1 MIRTF
6 IKGVKV
12 LCTNR
17 YTTALFMDHKTRI
30 ELAPSVWK
38 TEILTIIL
46 LMDMVVKVGHCTYK
60 VLRHQ
65 FYRLTRYYLRST
77 SRLLA
82 LTEGFEPPRLL
93 HPSVFKTDTSTTLSS
108 QHLFMAWTIGL
119 GPTHQITPITGSLAN
134 CSLTIRV
141 TSTYFMV
148 PLPRFEQG
156 LMVYKTIVLSCYT
169 IKAFLEGRIRFEL
182 MTYNRVAAYRVKPL
196 HHLPIWHTVRDS
208 NS

>member
-1 MIRTF
+1 MITTGIEPVIKEFKSFALPFCEVTFIYTINLQPHYTLSRKYCQVVFKYFFIFFIGGAGMIRTF

-12 LCTNR
+12 LCTNH

-46 LMDMVVKVGHCTYK
+46 LMDMVVKAGHCTYK

-108 QHLFMAWTIGL
+108 QHLW
-119 GPTHQITPITGSLAN
+119 
-134 CSLTIRV
+134 R
-141 TSTYFMV
+141 
-148 PLPRFEQG
+148 
-156 LMVYKTIVLSCYT
+156 
-169 IKAFLEGRIRFEL
+169 GR
-182 MTYNRVAAYRVKPL
+182 
-196 HHLPIWHTVRDS
+196 
-208 NS
+208 